1 MTNIIR
7 YESNRIS
14 SIQCFFWFQVP
25 SAPLSSVGGGVT
37 LWVISNKTNQTIA
50 HDMKRWTFLL
60 QQTVAAQP
68 HSCTIKN
75 LKLFQLFASK
85 LSPPWRNGSA
95 FGDEAEEKKSIWTRS
110 ARLFWSR
117 PINLHDKFIA
127 GSLRLAVFFF
137 RGLIS
142 WDCISGLIKCLH
154 SESPSQACLGLL
166 SAFIQFEKCSIY
178 QYSACKQCVFY
189 KCINGEIQILK
200 F

>member
-1 MTNIIR
+1 MSRFIKIFILLIFWAHLAPCWCRWRVLSERWSSLRALTPNYMRFYFSCDKLSLLSWKFMTNIIR

-95 FGDEAEEKKSIWTRS
+95 FGDEAEEKNPSE
-110 ARLFWSR
+110 LVLLGF
-117 PINLHDKFIA
+117 FE
-127 GSLRLAVFFF
+127 AV
-137 RGLIS
+137 
-142 WDCISGLIKCLH
+142 
-154 SESPSQACLGLL
+154 P
-166 SAFIQFEKCSIY
+166 
-178 QYSACKQCVFY
+178 
-189 KCINGEIQILK
+189 
-200 F
+200 